1 MKKLILKILN
11 AEELESKRVFLLL
24 LMGFFMG
31 FFVSGL
37 SVGAESLFLNNF
49 NEENDLP
56 LAILVS
62 GLFGLVA
69 TAIYNYFQSKVSFQK
84 LASGT
89 LLIIFLLLAAVEIA
103 FSFLPDVTPLYFL
116 TFTFVLPFTY
126 LILLIFWGAF
136 SRLFDLRQ
144 SKRIIGG
151 IDTGQ
156 LLASIIA
163 LLVVIPYILNS
174 NSFNE
179 RDLLTLSLVSIGG
192 MFLAFT
198 WLMKS
203 AQKHLRRAT
212 GNRFV
217 PYKNVFADRYMKLM
231 IAFVIIS
238 MIAVN
243 FIDYSFFSVTSAQF
257 NKNNLAL
264 FLTYFNG
271 AVIVFSFLFQTFAT
285 DKIIALYGLRV
296 SLLINPALI
305 IMITAVACFVGV
317 AFGYTPDNP
326 TFIFFF
332 VIIAVSKLFVK
343 SLKDALDEPAFKL
356 YFLPLEEESRFD
368 VQTKI
373 QGVINAFA
381 GLIAGTIILI
391 LNTIE
396 IFNLLTISVAVLP
409 VLLVWYFITKKMHKG
424 YKRTLEHT
432 LENNKR
438 KSISK
443 FSNEYSISRLLL
455 KEVQGDDENKKLY
468 GLKLMEK
475 LEPIHFE
482 EYKNN
487 FAGKASPA
495 LQSYLQASPVSSSA
509 FSGGISKKLA
519 EKAFN
524 EGRSRDVIALTFEEL
539 SSLSRS
545 LDPEKRVQAAKL
557 FVQYADVKNLYLLLE
572 LLKDANLLV
581 RMEAIHSARQLKR
594 HETWNILI
602 DMLDSIQFAHAASA
616 ALIASGEPVLQNL
629 EAAFH
634 KSGQS
639 DKIMISVIRIMAK
652 IGGKEAERLLLKKID
667 FPDKRIVYE
676 VLSGFAYTDFKAV
689 GNQAQIILQLI
700 DEEIGKAS
708 WNLAALTEL
717 PREEKYKS
725 LRKAFKEELDK
736 NYEQIFMML
745 SLVYDTQ
752 SVSLVKENILSETA
766 DGIAY
771 GLELL
776 DMFLTADLKPKLFPL
791 ADDISL
797 SEKLSLLENYY
808 PRKHYEPSELLNNIL
823 NRDYNQLSRWVKA
836 CALYTLAFQEDYKT
850 KYSVV
855 SHFFNKDKLLQEVAA
870 WLVYHRN
877 PGKFEQIA
885 QRISHEEK
893 IDLIETVANNRLED
907 GLNDGYFL
915 LVEIV
920 LFLKELEVFKQIN
933 GAALCDLAD
942 HTKVI
947 RLKEGDTINLSLP
960 QNNAIYVVAEGELE
974 IQEEN
979 GTTVSLSKG
988 SIYGELFIPEKRLIS
1003 GKMLSFT
1010 DAVVFQLNINNF
1022 YTLMSQSREF
1032 TNQLFT
1038 AITNSEPVAV

>member
-49 NEENDLP
+49 SEENDLP
-56 LAILVS
+56 LAILVA
-62 GLFGLVA
+62 GLFGVVA

-89 LLIIFLLLAAVEIA
+89 LLIIFVLLGGVELA
-103 FSFLPDVTPLYFL
+103 FSYLPDVTPLYFL

-144 SKRIIGG
+144 SKRIIGS

-174 NSFNE
+174 TSLDE
-179 RDLLTLSLVSIGG
+179 KDLLTLSLISIGG
-192 MFLAFT
+192 MFVAFT

-203 AQKHLRRAT
+203 SKKHLRRAT

-217 PYKNVFADRYMKLM
+217 PYKNVFGDKYIKLM

-238 MIAVN
+238 MIGIN

-257 NKNNLAL
+257 NENNLAL

-271 AVIVFSFLFQTFAT
+271 AVIIFSFLFQTFAT

-296 SLLINPALI
+296 SLLINPMLI
-305 IMITAVACFVGV
+305 IMITAIACFVGV

-332 VIIAVSKLFVK
+332 VIIAVSKLFVS

-381 GLIAGTIILI
+381 GLIAGAVILI
-391 LNTIE
+391 LNTVE
-396 IFNLLTISVAVLP
+396 IFNLLTISVAVVP
-409 VLLVWYFITKKMHKG
+409 VLLVWYFITRKMHTG

-432 LENNKR
+432 LAKNKE

-443 FSNEYSISRLLL
+443 FSNEYSVSRLLL
-455 KEVQGDDENKKLY
+455 KEIQGNDENKKLY
-468 GLKLMEK
+468 SLKLMEK
-475 LEPIHFE
+475 LEPLHFE

-487 FAGKASPA
+487 FKGKASPA
-495 LQSYLQASPVSSSA
+495 LQSYLQNESPNKIPLAGVVSR
-509 FSGGISKKLA
+509 KLA
-519 EKAFN
+519 EKALN
-524 EGRSRDVIALTFEEL
+524 EGRSRDVIALTFDEL
-539 SSLSRS
+539 STLSRS
-545 LDPEKRVQAAKL
+545 LNPEKRIQAAKL
-557 FVQYADVKNLYLLLE
+557 FVQYADVKNIYLLLD

-602 DMLDSIQFAHAASA
+602 DMLDSSQFAHAASA
-616 ALIASGEPVLQNL
+616 ALIATGEPVLQNL

-639 DKIMISVIRIMAK
+639 DKIMISIIRIMAK

-676 VLSGFAYTDFKAV
+676 VLSGFGYTDFNAE
-689 GNQAQIILQLI
+689 GNQTQIILQLI
-700 DEEIGKAS
+700 DEEIGKAT
-708 WNLAALTEL
+708 WNLAALMEL
-717 PREEKYKS
+717 PKEEKYKA
-725 LRKAFKEELDK
+725 LRQAFKEELNK

-752 SVSLVKENILSETA
+752 SVSLVKENILSETT

-776 DMFLTADLKPKLFPL
+776 DMFLIADLKPKLFPL
-791 ADDISL
+791 ADDISVA
-797 SEKLSLLENYY
+797 EKVNLLENYY
-808 PRKHYEPSELLNNIL
+808 PRRHYEPSELLNNIL

-836 CALYTLAFQEDYKT
+836 CALYTLAFQEDYQT
-850 KYSVV
+850 QYSVV
-855 SHFFNKDKLLQEVAA
+855 SHLFNKDKLLQEVAA

-877 PGKFEQIA
+877 HDKFEQIA
-885 QRISHEEK
+885 QRLSHEEK
-893 IDLIETVANNRLED
+893 AGLIETIANNRLED

-920 LFLKELEVFKQIN
+920 LFLKKLDVFNQIN
-933 GAALCDLAD
+933 GAALCNLAD
-942 HTKVI
+942 NTKVI
-947 RLKEGDTINLSLP
+947 RLMAGEEINLSLP
-960 QNNAIYVVAEGELE
+960 ENNAIYVIAEGEAIL
-974 IQEEN
+974 QAEEKEPVN
-979 GTTVSLSKG
+979 LSKG
-988 SIYGELFIPEKRLIS
+988 SIYGELFIPEKKLIS
-1003 GKMLSFT
+1003 GNMSALT
-1010 DAVVFQLNINNF
+1010 HAVVFQLNINNF

-1038 AITNSEPVAV
+1038 AITNPETVSI

>member
-49 NEENDLP
+49 SEENDLP

-62 GLFGLVA
+62 GLFGVIA
-69 TAIYNYFQSKVSFQK
+69 TAIYNYFQSKVSFQI

-89 LLIIFLLLAAVEIA
+89 LLIIFLLLAGVELA
-103 FSFLPDVTPLYFL
+103 FSYLPDVTPLYFL

-174 NSFNE
+174 SFLNE
-179 RDLLTLSLVSIGG
+179 KDLLTLSLISIGG
-192 MFLAFT
+192 MFIAFT
-198 WLMKS
+198 WLLRSSK
-203 AQKHLRRAT
+203 KHLRRAT

-217 PYKNVFADRYMKLM
+217 PYKSVLGDKYMKLM

-243 FIDYSFFSVTSAQF
+243 FIDYSFFSVTSSQF
-257 NKNNLAL
+257 NENNLAL

-271 AVIVFSFLFQTFAT
+271 AVIIFSFLFQTFAT
-285 DKIIALYGLRV
+285 DKIISLYGLRV
-296 SLLINPALI
+296 SLLINPMLI
-305 IMITAVACFVGV
+305 IIITAIACFVGV

-326 TFIFFF
+326 SFIFFF
-332 VIIAVSKLFVK
+332 VIIAVSKLFVS

-381 GLIAGTIILI
+381 GLIAGAVILI

-396 IFNLLTISVAVLP
+396 IFNLLTISIAVLP
-409 VLLVWYFITKKMHKG
+409 VLLIWYFITQKMHAG

-432 LENNKR
+432 LKKNKE

-443 FSNEYSISRLLL
+443 FSNEYSVSRLLL
-455 KEVQGDDENKKLY
+455 KEVQGVDENKKLY
-468 GLKLMEK
+468 SLKLMEK
-475 LEPIHFE
+475 LEPLHFE

-487 FAGKASPA
+487 FTGKASPA
-495 LQSYLQASPVSSSA
+495 LQSYLQSDTVSKNS
-509 FSGGISKKLA
+509 FSGTVSKKLA
-519 EKAFN
+519 EKAVN
-524 EGRSRDVIALTFEEL
+524 ESRSRDVIALTFEEL
-539 SSLSRS
+539 SAFSRS
-545 LDPEKRVQAAKL
+545 LDPEKRMQAAKL
-557 FVQYADVKNLYLLLE
+557 FAQYADVKNIYLLLD

-581 RMEAIHSARQLKR
+581 RMEAINTARLLKR

-602 DMLDSIQFAHAASA
+602 DMLDSFQFAHAASA
-616 ALIASGEPVLQNL
+616 ALVATGEPVLQNL

-634 KSGQS
+634 KSAQS

-652 IGGKEAERLLLKKID
+652 IGGQEAERLLLKKID

-676 VLSGFAYTDFKAV
+676 VLSGFAYTDFNAE

-700 DEEIGKAS
+700 DEEIGKAA
-708 WNLAALTEL
+708 WNLAALLEL
-717 PREEKYKS
+717 PREENYKS
-725 LRKAFKEELDK
+725 LRQAFKEELNK

-776 DMFLTADLKPKLFPL
+776 DMFLIAELKPKLFPL
-791 ADDISL
+791 ADDISVA
-797 SEKLSLLENYY
+797 EKVNLLENYY
-808 PRKHYEPSELLNNIL
+808 PRKHFEPSELLNNIL

-836 CALYTLAFQEDYKT
+836 CALYALAFQEDYKT
-850 KYSVV
+850 QYSVV
-855 SHFFNKDKLLQEVAA
+855 GHLFNQDKLLQEVAA

-877 PGKFEQIA
+877 PDKFAQIA
-885 QRISHEEK
+885 QRINQEEK
-893 IDLIETVANNRLED
+893 AELIETIANNRMED

-920 LFLKELEVFKQIN
+920 LFLKDLAIFNQIN
-933 GAALCDLAD
+933 GAALCSLAD
-942 HTKVI
+942 NTNVI
-947 RLKEGDTINLSLP
+947 RLKEGFEINLSLP
-960 QNNAIYVVAEGELE
+960 ENNAIYVIAEGEVTIHTEDKEPVNLK
-974 IQEEN
+974 Q
-979 GTTVSLSKG
+979 GG
-988 SIYGELFIPEKRLIS
+988 IYGELFIPEKRLIS
-1003 GKMLSFT
+1003 GSMS
-1010 DAVVFQLNINNF
+1010 AVSNAVIFQLNINNF

-1032 TNQLFT
+1032 TSQLFT
-1038 AITNSEPVAV
+1038 AITNSEKVSI